1 MERTHSPLIA
11 RSPQGEAYYCRC
23 ADRVTLEFKNQRFVF
38 ESRGLARFRRVFGQ
52 LLGSADLLPSLL
64 AEAKRKAERDGLP
77 ARGLPSMEDL
87 HEMLGLV
94 DTSLLVLEALAI
106 ARRA

>member
-23 ADRVTLEFKNQRFVF
+23 ADRVTLEFKKQRFVF
-38 ESRGLARFRRVFGQ
+38 ESRGLARFRTVFGR
-52 LLGSADLLPSLL
+52 LLASADLLTALL
-64 AEAKRKAERDGLP
+64 VEAKRKAERDGRP
-77 ARGLPSMEDL
+77 AGGLPSIEDL

-106 ARRA
+106 VRRA

>member
-11 RSPQGEAYYCRC
+11 TSPQGEAYYCRC
-23 ADRVTLEFKNQRFVF
+23 ADRVTLDFKKQRFIF
-38 ESRGLARFRRVFGQ
+38 ESRGLARFRTVFGR
-52 LLGSADLLPSLL
+52 LIGSGDLLPTLL
-64 AEAKRKAERDGLP
+64 DEAKMKAERGGM
-77 ARGLPSMEDL
+77 AAGSLPSLEDL

-106 ARRA
+106 VRRV